1 MNMLRNMKQIYT
13 TSLDIVSLC
22 RKIARF
28 DGISFLIMQ
37 TSLNREQSAPAWV
50 QAVQNQIGSLR
61 FGVVQIVVHDSR
73 VVQIERTSR
82 VRLDRP
88 DGKTL
93 SPAQVVAL

>member
-1 MNMLRNMKQIYT
+1 MLHDIKHIYIKA
-13 TSLDIVSLC
+13 LDIVSFNLN
-22 RKIARF
+22 IARV
-28 DGISFLIMQ
+28 DGISFSIMK
-37 TSLNREQSAPAWV
+37 TLLNQEQSVPAWV
-50 QAVQNQIGSLR
+50 QVVQNQIGSLR